1 MDQDQNIIANQLVQG
16 TEISRKI
23 WKFIIEVATDNGNC
37 SHIEKAKQLLK
48 EISQNL

>member
-1 MDQDQNIIANQLVQG
+1 MDQDQNIISTQLVQG

-37 SHIEKAKQLLK
+37 QHIEKAKQLLK